1 MNFLCHQHL
10 CTRGDTFT
18 DHAKASPKDGT
29 VGEKIHLGWI
39 YISILA
45 AEEAETA
52 PDFANSLVF
61 LALRARSCA
70 REQR

>member
-1 MNFLCHQHL
+1 MVTLLQTMLKHHL
-10 CTRGDTFT
+10 RMAQWG
-18 DHAKASPKDGT
+18 K
-29 VGEKIHLGWI
+29 KIHLGWI